1 MIIIIIDIDEC
12 QDLKNRCSDNE
23 ECMNN
28 EGGYSCPCKTGYQ
41 KLTDDLNEKCTGK
54 LIYTI
59 STTNLLSPIIPIKHG
74 IFQKLKSVKPTIR
87 TG

>member
-28 EGGYSCPCKTGYQ
+28 EGGYSCPCKAGYE
-41 KLTDDLNEKCTGK
+41 KLTLSDDLIGKCTGK
-54 LIYTI
+54 LI
-59 STTNLLSPIIPIKHG
+59 L
-74 IFQKLKSVKPTIR
+74 
-87 TG
+87 